1 MVCATRYV
9 DALFTWPA
17 GEGLRR
23 AVDGERVIPLLS
35 ISPRQIYFEMRC
47 SSSHLQPF
55 PTTYYNI
62 CKGEQGSVSID
73 HFGDMDLC

>member
-35 ISPRQIYFEMRC
+35 ISPRHYQKCDLRHHTYNV
-47 SSSHLQPF
+47 L
-55 PTTYYNI
+55 PTTYYDI
-62 CKGEQGSVSID
+62 GKGEQGSVSVQNY
-73 HFGDMDLC
+73 

>member
-9 DALFTWPA
+9 DARFTWPA

-35 ISPRQIYFEMRC
+35 ISSVRYAPGHGLR
-47 SSSHLQPF
+47 HVNH
-55 PTTYYNI
+55 NI
-62 CKGEQGSVSID
+62 CKGEQGSVSI
-73 HFGDMDLC
+73 GQY

>member
-9 DALFTWPA
+9 DARFTWPA

-35 ISPRQIYFEMRC
+35 ISPDKYIQQGGTH
-47 SSSHLQPF
+47 HLTYNVL
-55 PTTYYNI
+55 PTAYYDI
-62 CKGEQGSVSID
+62 GDGELGYVSVQD
-73 HFGDMDLC
+73 D